1 MKISKLALIALLGG
15 ALMTFGCSEDT
26 SETGGSGGTAGTGGT
41 AGEGGGGGTGP
52 LACAEVD
59 PSCTNGE
66 VDPTDENC
74 VPALAT
80 PPTAD
85 VCDGTESL
93 ENPTECATT
102 GTTVT
107 HQLTQ
112 LEILTDCNLGYD
124 LDGCAGVSCLNGG
137 LAPGEGL
144 DGVDNALAGLAPTL
158 VTVGGN
164 LGGVN
169 QAFYDAVCSGVIDL
183 ALRVDANVE
192 AGCATVELLVNGTA
206 AGTVLLN
213 VGPMVEGAVCASGT
227 IGDLPISIGEPGM
240 AVDGAIGNAVVRVSI
255 TPDTGFSNGTL
266 GGTVDQATAAAIA
279 DLLIDGGSAVVVQVL
294 DINDDLSGDVGTA
307 CNALSLT
314 LTIGGVVEAQ

>member
-15 ALMTFGCSEDT
+15 ALMAFGCSDDT
-26 SETGGSGGTAGTGGT
+26 SEAGGAGGDGG
-41 AGEGGGGGTGP
+41 AGGGGGT
-52 LACAEVD
+52 LACLEAE
-59 PSCTNGE
+59 PSCSNGD

-74 VPALAT
+74 DPALPT

-112 LEILTDCNLGYD
+112 LEILTDCNAGYD
-124 LDGCAGVSCLNGG
+124 LDSCVGVTCLNGG
-137 LAPGEGL
+137 LAPGDGM

-158 VTVGGN
+158 DAVGEN
-164 LGGVN
+164 LGGLN
-169 QAFYDAVCSGVIDL
+169 QTFYDAICAGVIDL

-192 AGCATVELLVNGTA
+192 AGCATVELLIDGTA
-206 AGTVLLN
+206 AGTILLN
-213 VGPMVEGAVCASGT
+213 LGAVTDGAVCASGAL
-227 IGDLPISIGEPGM
+227 GDLPISLGEPGM
-240 AVDGAIGNAVVRVSI
+240 TVEGAIGNAVLRVSI
-255 TPDTGFSNGTL
+255 TPDAGFSNGTL
-266 GGTVDQATAAAIA
+266 GGTVDEATANAIA
-279 DLLIDGGSAVVVQVL
+279 NALFEGASSVIAQVF
-294 DINDDLSGDVGTA
+294 DINDDLSGDVGTL

-314 LTIGGVVEAQ
+314 LTIGGVVPAPEL